1 MMLKDP
7 KLFVAS
13 ACLYTIP
20 TCALVTVGA
29 AGGTDLAAWGACLL
43 AFAGCLA
50 LVVLQVRRHV
60 PPGSAWRSGPTLDA
74 AAWATAVAACP
85 AMAFVIFAYGGAELV
100 TAFALMLLSYPFTC
114 LQLDEALDRMRMRA
128 LA

>member
-7 KLFVAS
+7 KLFTAA

-20 TCALVTVGA
+20 VCVLVTVGA
-29 AGGTDLAAWGACLL
+29 AGGSDPVAWLACLAAFGA
-43 AFAGCLA
+43 CLA
-50 LVVLQVRRHV
+50 LVVAQVRRHV
-60 PPGSAWRSGPTLDA
+60 PPGDAWRSGPTLDA
-74 AAWATAVAACP
+74 VAWATAVAACP
-85 AMAFVIFAYGGAELV
+85 VMAFVIFAYGGAELL
-100 TAFALMLLSYPFTC
+100 TAFTLMLLSYPFTC